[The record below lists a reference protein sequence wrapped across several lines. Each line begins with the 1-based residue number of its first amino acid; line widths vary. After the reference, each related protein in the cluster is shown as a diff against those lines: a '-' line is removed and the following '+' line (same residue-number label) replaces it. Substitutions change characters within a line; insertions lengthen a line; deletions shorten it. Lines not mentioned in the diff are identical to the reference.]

1 MQILEDITDTNGTTN
16 LVNITQVCKKA
27 NTGKRITKSN
37 EQNDVDYTCRLHIN
51 FHLRLH
57 HSNINQHITFNN
69 WSVNITVKRP
79 KTKTAYWSR
88 IRKKAP
94 KVPDI
99 TCPAIDSVLN
109 KLEKQVNRAL
119 TMKQFKTI
127 ERKLEKLRIAN
138 EKLRESGIYWHDA
151 CKDTVRDLLG
161 KKKMR

>member
-1 MQILEDITDTNGTTN
+1 MP
-16 LVNITQVCKKA
+16 K
-27 NTGKRITKSN
+27 
-37 EQNDVDYTCRLHIN
+37 
-51 FHLRLH
+51 
-57 HSNINQHITFNN
+57 
-69 WSVNITVKRP
+69 P
-79 KTKTAYWSR
+79 KTRTSYWSK

-109 KLEKQVNRAL
+109 KLEKLVGRDL
-119 TMKQFKTI
+119 TKAQFKII
-127 ERKLEKLRIAN
+127 ERKMERLRTAN